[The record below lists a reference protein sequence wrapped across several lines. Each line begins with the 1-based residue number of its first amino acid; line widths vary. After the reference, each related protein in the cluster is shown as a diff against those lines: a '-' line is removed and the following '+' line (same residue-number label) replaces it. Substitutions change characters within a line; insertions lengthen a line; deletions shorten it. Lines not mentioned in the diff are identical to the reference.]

1 MKRLGLLALLV
12 LAVAPPLAAQ
22 PAPPQAEPPDFQVT
36 AEERTAVID
45 GSIAKLNEAYI
56 FPEMAKKMES
66 ALRARMGRG
75 EYRSITSANELVRKL
90 TEDLREVSK
99 DGHLEIECFREG
111 APEPSAGEEPSA
123 DELKADREILS
134 KFNFGFEKVERM
146 QGNIGYL
153 DIRGF
158 FPPQIAA
165 DTASAA
171 MSFLAN
177 TDILIIDL
185 RQNGGGDPAMVSY
198 VLSYLFDKA
207 THVNDLYSR
216 FEDTT
221 HQWWT
226 LTSVPG
232 LRFGGQKPIYVLTSH
247 DTFSGAEE
255 FANDLKTQKRA
266 QLIGE
271 VTGGGSHP
279 TRSFKVSEHC
289 TVNVP
294 FGRAINPITRTDWEG
309 VGVAPDIVKPAG
321 EALTVAYRLALE
333 KLLETEKDPERRERM
348 KALLQEKKN

>member
-1 MKRLGLLALLV
+1 MKRAGLLAFLL

-22 PAPPQAEPPDFQVT
+22 PGPPAPPDFQVT
-36 AEERTAVID
+36 TEERAAVID
-45 GSIAKLNEAYI
+45 GSIAKLNEAYV

-66 ALRARMGRG
+66 ALRARVGRG

-90 TEDLREVSK
+90 TEDLRVVSK
-99 DGHLEIECFREG
+99 DVHLEVECFREG
-111 APEPSAGEEPSA
+111 APEQSGEEPSA
-123 DELKADREILS
+123 DDLKADRESLS
-134 KFNFGFEKVERM
+134 KYNFGFEKVERL

-153 DIRGF
+153 DIRAF

-198 VLSYLFDKA
+198 VLSYLFDQA

-216 FEDTT
+216 LGDKT

-226 LTSVPG
+226 LASVPG
-232 LRFGGQKPIYVLTSH
+232 LRFGGHKPIFVLTSH
-247 DTFSGAEE
+247 DTFSRGEE

-279 TRSFKVSEHC
+279 TRPFKVSEHC
-289 TVNVP
+289 AVNVP

-309 VGVAPDIVKPAG
+309 VGVAPDIAKPAG
-321 EALTVAYRLALE
+321 EALTVAYKLALE
-333 KLLETEKDPERRERM
+333 KLVETEKDPERKERLQD
-348 KALLQEKKN
+348 LLREKKN